1 MMTPVSY
8 GTALRPRPAAAPAQA
23 RAIRDIRSDW
33 QRWSPGER
41 LLAFALIVMPPAAS
55 LLVIA
60 LAGG

>member
-8 GTALRPRPAAAPAQA
+8 GTAPRPRPAAAPAQA

-33 QRWSPGER
+33 LRWNPGER
-41 LLAFALIVMPPAAS
+41 LLAVALIVLPPAAS
-55 LLVIA
+55 LFLIA